1 MAQKVAM
8 TRLGIV
14 VNPTSGRGRGLT
26 EGHEAVAA
34 FAAAGIELL
43 DLSAGDY
50 LSASANAKAAV
61 ANRSIDA
68 LVVQGGDGMFHL
80 GVNACAESAIP
91 LGLIASG
98 TGNDSAQALGL
109 PIHDVKGGVQR
120 IISAF
125 ESPRKVDVIR
135 SKSDS
140 KEFFSFGA
148 VSAGFDALVNARAN
162 RWTALGQARYK
173 ISMYAELAAFK
184 PIHYQ
189 LTVDGVERELEAIL
203 CTVTNTTAYG
213 GGMMIAPSASF
224 TDGELDLFI
233 LHSISRLELIKLFP
247 SVYTGEHIKH
257 PAVEILRAKI
267 VRIESSGMPAYSDGE
282 HVGASPVDCQVET
295 DLLRVLA

>member
-1 MAQKVAM
+1 M

-26 EGHEAVAA
+26 EGHEAFAA
-34 FAAAGIELL
+34 FAAAGIELV
-43 DLSAGDY
+43 DLSAADY
-50 LSASANAKAAV
+50 QSASANAKAAV
-61 ANRSIDA
+61 AKRSIDG

-80 GVNACAESAIP
+80 GVNACAESGIP
-91 LGLIASG
+91 LGLIGSG

-109 PIHDVKGGVQR
+109 PIHDVQSGVQR

-125 ESPRKVDVIR
+125 DAPRKVDLIR
-135 SKSDS
+135 SKSNTR
-140 KEFFSFGA
+140 EFFSFGA

-184 PIHYQ
+184 PIRYQ
-189 LTVDGVERELEAIL
+189 LTVDGAERELEAIL
-203 CTVTNTTAYG
+203 CTVTNTAAYG

-224 TDGELDLFI
+224 IDGELDLFI

-257 PAVEILRAKI
+257 PAVEIVRAKH
-267 VRIESSGMPAYSDGE
+267 VRVESEGMPAYSDGE
-282 HVGASPVDCQVET
+282 HVGASPVDCTVET
-295 DLLRVLA
+295 DLLKVLA